1 LDLAT
6 QYKHVFF
13 FLADHQMLDFYEEAP
28 PNFATVPDC
37 FLSTLKVVKF
47 ENISGNKCELSIAK
61 FVMEN
66 AQVLERISFSCSSKL
81 CILQKFEEKLA
92 SVNFS
97 SNIAFAQYDY
107 QRDDY

>member
-1 LDLAT
+1 M
-6 QYKHVFF
+6 YFF
-13 FLADHQMLDFYEEAP
+13 FFSDHQMLNFNEEAQ
-28 PNFATVPDC
+28 PNFARPDC

-81 CILQKFEEKLA
+81 RILQTFEEKLA

-97 SNIAFAQYDY
+97 SNIAFAHYDY